1 MPGILSFLGHLCCS
15 DFEKFTFFS
24 ISREDNRKFLK
35 KNFCFSKKF
44 HRQGLWGGEGHFWN
58 FLNKD
63 ENFFRNLLNKDEENI
78 FQKSTQEGWRQKF
91 TKNLLNK
98 KDEFFLKFS
107 FLLDKNF
114 QKSKNP
120 IDKDEEKIDFQNQVK
135 AHTQKSFFW
144 QKNAKIFNEKKSK
157 F

>member
-44 HRQGLWGGEGHFWN
+44 HRQGLWGGKVIFEISSTRMKIFSEIYSTRM
-58 FLNKD
+58 KR
-63 ENFFRNLLNKDEENI
+63 NFF
-78 FQKSTQEGWRQKF
+78 
-91 TKNLLNK
+91 KNLLK
-98 KDEFFLKFS
+98 KDEDKNLQKIYSTRKKNFFLNFHSFS
-107 FLLDKNF
+107 INIF

-120 IDKDEEKIDFQNQVK
+120 IGKDEEKIDFQNQVK
-135 AHTQKSFFW
+135 AHTQKSFFC